1 MRIQDERG
9 AKEFA
14 RDKGKAEGIEI
25 GIVQGIELGIEQG
38 EERKEKDAIIG
49 LYENSVPVPIIA
61 LSLKIHEDK
70 VNQIINE
77 YLESKNNK

>member
-14 RDKGKAEGIEI
+14 RDEGKAEGIEI

-38 EERKEKDAIIG
+38 EDTFFDERVQNG
-49 LYENSVPVPIIA
+49 FYGW
-61 LSLKIHEDK
+61 
-70 VNQIINE
+70 
-77 YLESKNNK
+77 SK